1 MLWQITKEGFEFNSL
16 EAETM
21 QRNKIEELYV
31 EGKATQISDNVYLVS
46 HEAIAALSPAERAL
60 LDLPK
65 VFPYRLRISSMG
77 ALTERS
83 FRYRVEFVKPDG
95 SIFINPK
102 VVGAHIKITGDL
114 QYTFNIGQYYVVKKV
129 EESNTKLA
137 SDDEVTDLTRYNFLN
152 FADIKEG
159 ATAIEADMDIYLQQ
173 NKVVVPKRL
182 SILPQFEKNGDV
194 VIAPIIMGE
203 KGEEIS
209 FHDDFKN
216 IFSAKQQVKTVYRG
230 HEAFYVIKPDV
241 EEALKEIKAH
251 HRISKKNVEDFLK
264 HPENVFCSPIFDF
277 NMADY
282 SERVIGKGD
291 YKYKAESNVNSGIS
305 WLPPEGMSFTE
316 SESEISLTIDFEN
329 VDEVSTLVKKAIE
342 ENLDF
347 IIYKNKK
354 YLITAKL
361 IAEIER
367 ILEMKQA
374 RANVSNAETTK
385 DSSESGAKDAEES
398 NKDRNKSSSTVN
410 EDGVGNDKSKKQR
423 REILLID
430 DNFADISYRGDIAT
444 TDTIQIKEVE
454 NSLNAGIKL
463 LKHQKDGLQWLLNC
477 YTNYKGALL
486 ADDMGL
492 GKTLQTLAF
501 IAVTR
506 KCLQKDNQG
515 SVLIVAPVS
524 LLKNWQEEYSKF
536 LKSDTFEG
544 VAILDSIS
552 IKKYLKGE
560 GYGFTKITKNYLV
573 LTSYETLRMYQ
584 FDFGTVD
591 WDVMVLDEAQK
602 IKNPIALVTLA
613 SKAMKYKF
621 GLCLT
626 GTPVENTWVDLW
638 SIMDFA
644 APGYHLGS
652 LSEFKNT
659 YVNELK
665 KNSADNALIK
675 KLGYKLNDSLK
686 PLFLRRLKSKLC
698 EQGALPELPK
708 KIIIRKPDMM
718 PIEQKLAYENIIN
731 AALDKNVSKTTALGV
746 IAKLRDISLFPN
758 IGTMDERRITK
769 ADATRIFNSSARLK
783 VTFRELVNISD
794 KGEKVLI
801 FIESKKMQR
810 ILRTVIHEFF
820 KINVSVPINGDM
832 DGELRQSIV
841 DKFNKAEG
849 FAVLLLSPL
858 AAGMGL
864 NIASANHVIHLS
876 RHWNP
881 AKEDQATDRAYRI
894 GQKKDVEVVIPMSI
908 HPSLKEASF
917 DQKLDELLEFKRQ
930 LSEDVLF
937 PTADSAEDGI
947 KILEDITRNFGGIDV
962 QSVTYDINGVDD
974 VDGITFERI
983 VEALYNNAGM
993 LSAKTSDSND
1003 NGADVTVFSG
1013 TNKPNLLIQ
1022 CKKSRNFDH
1031 NMGKEGIQEIT
1042 AAIPFYE
1049 SKHSCSF
1056 KPVVITNA
1064 KSFTSGAVMLAQANG
1079 VQLICRDE
1087 LSRMLQ
1093 LYPVEKIYF

>member
-1 MLWQITKEGFEFNSL
+1 MLWQITKEGFEFNL
-16 EAETM
+16 HEAEAM
-21 QRNKIEELYV
+21 QRNKIEELYA
-31 EGKATQISDNVYLVS
+31 EGKATQISNSAYLVS
-46 HEAIAALSPAERAL
+46 HEAIAALSPTERAL
-60 LDLPK
+60 LDLPE

-77 ALTERS
+77 TLTERS

-102 VVGAHIKITGDL
+102 VVGAHIRITEDL

-129 EESNTKLA
+129 DESNVKLTSGDKVA
-137 SDDEVTDLTRYNFLN
+137 DLTRYNFLN
-152 FADIKEG
+152 FADIKEI
-159 ATAIEADMDIYLQQ
+159 ASSIDAEMDDYLRK
-173 NKVVVPKRL
+173 NKVVVPKKL
-182 SILPQFEKNGDV
+182 SIWPQFEKNGDV

-203 KGEEIS
+203 NGEEIP
-209 FHDDFKN
+209 FNDDFKN
-216 IFSAKQQVKTVYRG
+216 IFAAKQQVKTVYRG
-230 HEAFYVIKPDV
+230 HDAFYVIKPDI

-251 HRISKKNVEDFLK
+251 HRISKKKAKEFLK
-264 HPENVFCSPIFDF
+264 HPENVFFSPIFDF

-291 YKYKAESNVNSGIS
+291 YKYKAETNGNSGIS

-316 SESEISLTIDFEN
+316 SESESALTIDFEN
-329 VDEVSTLVKKAIE
+329 VDEVAALVKTALE

-347 IIYKNKK
+347 IIYNNKK
-354 YLITAKL
+354 HQITAQL

-367 ILEMKQA
+367 MLEMKQV
-374 RANVSNAETTK
+374 RDNGSSAETIQ
-385 DSSESGAKDAEES
+385 DSSENGAKDNEEQ

-410 EDGVGNDKSKKQR
+410 KDNACNDKPKKQGR
-423 REILLID
+423 KILLID

-444 TDTIQIKEVE
+444 TDTIQMKEVE
-454 NSLNAGIKL
+454 NCLNAGIKL
-463 LKHQKDGLQWLLNC
+463 LKHQKEGLRWLLHC
-477 YTNYKGALL
+477 YANYKGALL

-506 KCLQKDNQG
+506 KCLQKDNKC

-524 LLKNWQEEYSKF
+524 LLANWKEEYYKF

-552 IKKYLKGE
+552 IKKYLKGK
-560 GYGFTKITKNYLV
+560 GYGFTKITQNYLV

-584 FDFGTVD
+584 FDFGVVD
-591 WDVMVLDEAQK
+591 WNVMVLDEAQK

-613 SKAMKYKF
+613 TKAMKYKF

-652 LSEFKNT
+652 LSEFKHT
-659 YVNELK
+659 YVNKLK
-665 KNSADNALIK
+665 KDNALVK
-675 KLGYKLNDSLK
+675 KLGHKLNDALQ

-718 PIEQKLAYENIIN
+718 PLEQKLAYESIIN
-731 AALDKNVSKTTALGV
+731 IAIDKTVSKNTALGV

-758 IGTMDERRITK
+758 IGTIDERRITK

-783 VTFRELVNISD
+783 VTFRELVNIAN

-810 ILRTVIHEFF
+810 ILRTVIQEFF
-820 KINVSVPINGDM
+820 KINVPVPINGDM
-832 DGELRQSIV
+832 HGEVRQSIV

-908 HPSLKEASF
+908 HPSLKKASF

-947 KILEDITRNFGGIDV
+947 KIFEDITRDFGGIDV
-962 QSVTYDINGVDD
+962 QSVTYNINSVDD

-1013 TNKPNLLIQ
+1013 TDKPNLLIQ

-1064 KSFTSGAVMLAQANG
+1064 KAFTGGAVMLAQANG